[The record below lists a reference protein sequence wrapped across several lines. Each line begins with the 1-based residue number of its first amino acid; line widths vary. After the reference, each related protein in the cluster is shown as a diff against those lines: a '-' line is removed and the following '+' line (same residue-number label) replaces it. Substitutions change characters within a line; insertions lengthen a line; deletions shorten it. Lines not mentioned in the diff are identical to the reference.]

1 MHICNARDD
10 IKITFIVEGN
20 FRMFETKSAKQT
32 LEEFEVNSET
42 GLTNEEAS
50 RRQIQ
55 YGFNK
60 LEEKKK
66 KPLILVFLSQ
76 FNDPMIFILL
86 AAAVLSIGISLYQLL
101 SPNFP
106 AEQKPDVLEIVSDPV
121 IILAVCFLN
130 AIIGTVQENKAEKS
144 LEALKKMSSPTCFVR
159 REGKVV
165 EIKAEELVPGDIV
178 ILEEGRIVPADIR
191 LISEMNLKTDES
203 SLTGESLPVE
213 KNADF
218 VFTEEVGVGDRINMV
233 YMSTPVVYGH
243 GEGVVVKTGMNTETG
258 KIAKLLAD
266 EDSDQTPLQKKLAEL
281 SKFLGILTIIIVV
294 VLFGIQMLQLFVIN
308 KPNDSSAIAGSIVND
323 FMFAISLAVAAVPEG
338 LPAVVTIVLALG
350 VQRMVKANTIVR
362 KLPSVET
369 LGAVSVVCSDK
380 TGTLTQNKMTVVRA
394 YTNGKFYAEED
405 LDNIDLHWLSMGMS
419 LCSNAAVDEGM
430 FGDPT
435 EIALV
440 VFANRHGLNKKYL
453 DTNYPRIDEY
463 PFDSVRKMMS
473 VKNKYK
479 EGEMV
484 FTKGAI
490 DQILKRTTK
499 IWENGKI
506 RAITEDDK
514 KTIMEAADSMSKDAL
529 RVLGLAY
536 KYSNDLTEEDLVFS
550 GIVGMIDPARP
561 EAVPAVEIFKKA
573 GITTIMIT
581 GDHRVTALAIARDL
595 GIAQDESQVMSGD
608 EIDQLSLEEL
618 QEKVKVVR
626 VFARVSPENKVN
638 IVKAIRANGN
648 IAAMTGDGVND
659 APSLKQADIG
669 IAMGITGTD
678 VAKGAADMVLTDDNF
693 ASIEKAVEEGRGIYA
708 NIKKTVLFLL
718 GSNIAEVLTMFVVV
732 ILSLFSSFSGLSEV
746 TPLLSVHI
754 LFVNLVTDSL
764 PAVALGADEKEKD
777 VMKQQ
782 PRDSKESLFARGGVP
797 LMLGYGALITIGTLV
812 AFFVGPLISMYLLNI
827 PQNVG
832 SFTFETY
839 MGYFTGDI
847 PYLDYDEKFFIG
859 VAQTCAFC
867 VLSLSELFHMLGM
880 TSIRKSF
887 VHNFK
892 TKNKLLWLS
901 FALGI
906 ALQVGVVEIPYI
918 NAFFKCGSVDIYH
931 WLMILGLSIL
941 PLIAHEIVALV
952 LYLKDKNHKSK

>member
-1 MHICNARDD
+1 
-10 IKITFIVEGN
+10 
-20 FRMFETKSAKQT
+20 MFETKSAKEV
-32 LEEFEVNSET
+32 LEQLNVSSET
-42 GLTNEEAS
+42 GLSEEEAS
-50 RRQIQ
+50 RRQIE

-86 AAAVLSIGISLYQLL
+86 AAAVLSIGISLYQLF
-101 SPNFP
+101 SPSFT
-106 AEQKPDVLEIVSDPV
+106 EKPDVLEIVSDPV
-121 IILAVCFLN
+121 IILAVCVLN
-130 AIIGTVQENKAEKS
+130 AIIGTAQENKAEKS

-213 KNADF
+213 KKADF
-218 VFTEEVGVGDRINMV
+218 VFTDEVGVGDRINMV

-266 EDSDQTPLQKKLAEL
+266 EDSDETPLQKKLAEL
-281 SKFLGILTIIIVV
+281 SKFLGILTIVIVV
-294 VLFGIQMLQLFVIN
+294 VLFGIQMLQLFVFN
-308 KPNDSSAIAGSIVND
+308 AGASANIASSIVND

-380 TGTLTQNKMTVVRA
+380 TGTLTQNKMTVVKA
-394 YTNGKFYAEED
+394 YTSGKFYSEED

-453 DTNYPRIDEY
+453 DENYPRIDEY

-479 EGEMV
+479 DGEMI

-490 DQILKRTTK
+490 DQILKHTTK
-499 IWENGKI
+499 IWIDGKV
-506 RAITEDDK
+506 RDITEKDK
-514 KTIMEAADSMSKDAL
+514 KEIMAASDLMSKDAL

-536 KYSNDLTEEDLVFS
+536 KYSKDLTEEDLVFS
-550 GIVGMIDPARP
+550 GLVGMIDPARP
-561 EAVPAVEIFKKA
+561 EAKNAVDIFKVA

-581 GDHRVTALAIARDL
+581 GDHRVTALAIAKDL

-608 EIDQLSLEEL
+608 EIDQLSLEQL
-618 QEKVKVVR
+618 QEKVKTVR

-732 ILSLFSSFSGLSEV
+732 ILSLFAAFNGLSEI

-764 PAVALGADEKEKD
+764 PAVALGADEKEAD
-777 VMKQQ
+777 VMSQK
-782 PRDSKESLFARGGVP
+782 PRDPKESLFARGGISI
-797 LMLGYGALITIGTLV
+797 MLGYGTLITIGTLI
-812 AFFVGPLISMYLLNI
+812 AFFVGPLIAMNTLGINI
-827 PQNVG
+827 A
-832 SFTFETY
+832 SFSDY
-839 MGYFTGDI
+839 MGYFTGELLVDGLADN
-847 PYLDYDEKFFIG
+847 YFVM

-901 FALGI
+901 FLLGI
-906 ALQVGVVEIPYI
+906 ALQVGVVLIPGV
-918 NAFFKCGSVDIYH
+918 NTFFKCGKLNGFH
-931 WLMILGLSIL
+931 WLMIFGLSIL
-941 PLIAHEIVALV
+941 PLIVHEIVALI
-952 LYLKDKNHKSK
+952 LFIKDKAKNK